1 MLDNIKK
8 LYTKIKKINKQPI
21 MSILPGQ
28 LAFFF
33 TLSLPPL
40 FSLVGIIGNILSV
53 STEGFIE
60 FINNS
65 FPLSTSNLILPVIR
79 GKGINFGLIA
89 FMIGAFLMISKGTKA
104 IIVTS
109 NVLYDVKETNKVKQR
124 IKALFMVVTLAILLA
139 FMIIVPILGDS
150 IMALLKNIKQINY
163 IFNELMIVYNILK
176 LPISF
181 IFIFFTIKLMYTIA
195 PDKFVKG
202 RDVTYGALF
211 TTVFW
216 VISSRIYTYY
226 ITHFAKFDVFYGN
239 IANLIILLLWLYL
252 LSYIFV
258 LGMALNAGTYSL
270 ELEIKNSK

>member
-181 IFIFFTIKLMYTIA
+181 IFIFFAIKLMYTIA

-270 ELEIKNSK
+270 ELEMKNSK

>member
-1 MLDNIKK
+1 
-8 LYTKIKKINKQPI
+8 

>member
-181 IFIFFTIKLMYTIA
+181 IFIFFAIKLMYTIA

>member
-195 PDKFVKG
+195 PDKFVKS
-202 RDVTYGALF
+202 RDVTFGALF

-270 ELEIKNSK
+270 ELETKKSK